1 MRDVPTVWF
10 EYYGKLVKTNLIL
23 IRLVMISGKQ
33 ILFKHDKGIERY
45 PCDEMPNYNNRS
57 LGIAKLGKNIKK
69 RCCQKLELRVTERYS
84 ILSL

>member
-1 MRDVPTVWF
+1 
-10 EYYGKLVKTNLIL
+10 
-23 IRLVMISGKQ
+23 MISGKQ

-69 RCCQKLELRVTERYS
+69 RCCQKLELSVTERYS